1 MPETPQRVLMIDDD
15 RVIGRLVNTWL
26 AADGVTVD
34 LVADGAH
41 VAEAVTRAAYDAV
54 LLDVHLPGTDGMTLL
69 RRLRRTHPRVPV
81 VMLTAEADPTK
92 IVEAMQLGAFD
103 YMVKPIEP
111 RRLRTVARNAIE
123 RARMTMRLAHL
134 ERQLTARGYAGIIGM
149 SAPMREL
156 YRQLE
161 RLVSSDVSVL
171 VHGES
176 GTGKELVARAVH
188 DHCGR
193 SDGPFVALNCA
204 AIPETLQESELFG
217 HERGAFTGAT
227 ARRQGRFEQADG
239 GTLFLDEV
247 AELSPTVQARLL
259 RVLQERRF
267 YRVGG
272 SDKIRSDFRL
282 IAASHRDLLAEVRAG
297 RFREDLYFRVAVYE
311 LEVPPLRRRG
321 DDLIE
326 LARHFLDQYA
336 DGRPLEFADGV
347 VDRMRTYRW
356 PGNVRELQ
364 NAMQRAS
371 VSARDGVVRI
381 DDLPRALR
389 TARQGFESGRFA
401 VAPVARTTPPPSPA
415 PAQGIR
421 PLAEVERDAILE
433 AVARTDG
440 NLSRACR
447 ALGIGRTTLYR
458 KLEQYRA
465 EGVAIPG
472 DA

>member
-1 MPETPQRVLMIDDD
+1 MIDDD
-15 RVIGRLVNTWL
+15 RVIGRLVGAWL
-26 AADGVTVD
+26 QSEGVAVELVVDGSEAMTA
-34 LVADGAH
+34 VAR
-41 VAEAVTRAAYDAV
+41 VPFDAL
-54 LLDVHLPGTDGMTLL
+54 LLDVHLPGADGLSLL
-69 RRLRRTHPRVPV
+69 RRLRRTHPHVPV
-81 VMLTAEADPTK
+81 VMLTAEADPST

-103 YMVKPIEP
+103 YMVKPIDP
-111 RRLRTVARNAIE
+111 NRLRTVTRNAIE
-123 RARMTMRLAHL
+123 RARMSLRLAQL
-134 ERQLTARGYAGIIGM
+134 ERQLTGRGYAGIIGT
-149 SAPMREL
+149 SPPMQDL
-156 YRQLE
+156 YRQLD
-161 RLVSSDVSVL
+161 RLVSSEVSVL

-272 SDKIRSDFRL
+272 SEEIRSDFRL

-321 DDLIE
+321 DDLVA
-326 LARHFLDQYA
+326 LAQHFLQAYA
-336 DGRPLEFADGV
+336 GEEALEFAEGV
-347 VDRMRTYRW
+347 LERMRSYRW

-371 VSARDGVVRI
+371 VSARGGFVRL

-389 TARQGFESGRFA
+389 EARRVGASGSQRA
-401 VAPVARTTPPPSPA
+401 VPSAPPAPSPA
-415 PAQGIR
+415 PAA
-421 PLAEVERDAILE
+421 PSTPDAILPLADVE
-433 AVARTDG
+433 RSAILDAIAATDG
-440 NLSRACR
+440 NLSQACR

-458 KLEQYRA
+458 KLDQYRA
-465 EGVAIPG
+465 AGISIPG
-472 DA
+472 ESGA